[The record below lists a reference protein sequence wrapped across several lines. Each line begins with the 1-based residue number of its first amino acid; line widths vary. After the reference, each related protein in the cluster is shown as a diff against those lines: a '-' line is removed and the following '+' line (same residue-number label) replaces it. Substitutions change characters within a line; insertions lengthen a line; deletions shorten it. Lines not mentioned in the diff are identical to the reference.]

1 MLSIPK
7 SIAFSLCVVAV
18 TKIQPSTC
26 LSLRNRHS
34 RPSTRYTGSRIQQWD
49 DIRRRTRLQSRKYND
64 GDNESSRINGD
75 DNKPTT
81 TTTPLSPEASLLLD
95 PGLWISDFLS
105 LILASQLIGLL
116 NILNSPEFIANGGWF
131 QPIPAVP
138 STLDELVQ
146 RISMFGVAWAMASA
160 SVFFVARTTSTEAL
174 EQSSSEESDTSIILK
189 KNVQTLAVFGV
200 LLLIGNGIVFGLG
213 DSNGNIDGQ
222 SGIHLLDA
230 LRNCYY
236 VGLST
241 SGLRFLYGRY
251 FLLS

>member
-1 MLSIPK
+1 MPTIQKLVASSIYLF
-7 SIAFSLCVVAV
+7 AL
-18 TKIQPSTC
+18 TKIHPSTC
-26 LSLRNRHS
+26 LSLRNRRHH
-34 RPSTRYTGSRIQQWD
+34 PSTAYVDSRVQKSDVMQK
-49 DIRRRTRLQSRKYND
+49 RTQLYARND
-64 GDNESSRINGD
+64 GDDESSRINGD

-81 TTTPLSPEASLLLD
+81 TTTSLSPEALLLLD

-116 NILNSPEFIANGGWF
+116 NILNNPEFIANGGWF

-160 SVFFVARTTSTEAL
+160 SVFFVAKTTSTKTM
-174 EQSSSEESDTSIILK
+174 EQKNSDESDTSILLK
-189 KNVQTLAVFGV
+189 KNVQTLAIFGV
-200 LLLIGNGIVFGLG
+200 LLLVGNGFVFGLG
-213 DSNGNIDGQ
+213 DSSVNIDGK
-222 SGIHLLDA
+222 SGIYLLDV

-241 SGLRFLYGRY
+241 SGLRFLYSRY
-251 FLLS
+251 FLL